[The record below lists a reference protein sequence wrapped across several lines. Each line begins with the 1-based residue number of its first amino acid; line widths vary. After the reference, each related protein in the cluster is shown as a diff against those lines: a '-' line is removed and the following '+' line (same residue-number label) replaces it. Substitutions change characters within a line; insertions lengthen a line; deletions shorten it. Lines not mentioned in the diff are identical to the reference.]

1 MSAQKQP
8 VTTVLCNDRESAERA
23 YREALAKG
31 YKPEEINVIMSE
43 GTRKKYYDSVLV
55 EEIDGDKAMD
65 GLALGGA
72 TGAAI
77 GGTLGA
83 ILGIGSTV
91 VFPGVG
97 LVLAGPLVAGLIGA
111 GAGSISGGLIGT
123 LIGWGI
129 PEDRAKVYENAVQ
142 DGGIILGVKEHPE
155 TSTTLKE
162 DWKKYD
168 DQY

>member
-1 MSAQKQP
+1 METQKRRL
-8 VTTVLCNDRESAERA
+8 TTVLFDNRESAEKA
-23 YREALAKG
+23 YQEALAKG

-43 GTRKKYYDSVLV
+43 DTRKKYYDSVLV
-55 EEIDGDKAMD
+55 EKVDGDKSMD

-72 TGAAI
+72 TGGAI

-83 ILGIGSTV
+83 ILGIGSSI

-97 LVLAGPLVAGLIGA
+97 LVLTGPLVGGLIGA

-129 PEDRAKVYENAVQ
+129 SEERAKVYETGVKS
-142 DGGIILGVKEHPE
+142 GGVVLGVNENPE
-155 TSTTLKE
+155 VSNLEE
-162 DWKKYD
+162 DWKKYTKD
-168 DQY
+168 